1 MKAKIFFEMKNFL
14 GRNPMPI
21 KRLAE
26 EAGVAPP
33 ILTRVL
39 NGEREDMY
47 SQNADKIRDA
57 MIRLS
62 APATHPGGEERSDG

>member
-14 GRNPMPI
+14 ERNPMPI

-39 NGEREDMY
+39 TGEREDMY
-47 SQNADKIRDA
+47 SQNADKIREA
-57 MIRLS
+57 MLKLS
-62 APATHPGGEERSDG
+62 IPTMRPGGEERSDG